1 MLEDHI
7 DTQTCAQNKVYVDC
21 YECNGKIIEEV
32 QDRGRRRAPRDNLEE
47 RVHRCWG
54 DVSFLIHPLND

>member
-32 QDRGRRRAPRDNLEE
+32 QDRGRRRAPRQFGREGAPML
-47 RVHRCWG
+47 W
-54 DVSFLIHPLND
+54 